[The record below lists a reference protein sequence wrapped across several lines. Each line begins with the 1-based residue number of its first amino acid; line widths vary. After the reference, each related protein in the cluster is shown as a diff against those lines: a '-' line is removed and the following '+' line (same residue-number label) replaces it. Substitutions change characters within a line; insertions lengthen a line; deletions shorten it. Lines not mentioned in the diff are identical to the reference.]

1 MLRNSLVSLY
11 GSLRC
16 DFWIAPWS
24 AAYIAPRVLTTL
36 RLAVIFCTER
46 KCAGSAAVSC
56 FAARYLW
63 SKWSIVRLSIKAHI
77 VLTSRCG
84 SPLTSCYCWLGDSL
98 NCQTHRKSYLRVDEE
113 RGKPPL
119 LLFKL
124 DMWKETA
131 PLGGS
136 GRCVMLEEQIVLVGA
151 QALPLVAGRC
161 EVTLRHPSVM

>member
-16 DFWIAPWS
+16 ELWIGPWS

-36 RLAVIFCTER
+36 RAIIFCTER
-46 KCAGSAAVSC
+46 KCAGSGAVSC
-56 FAARYLW
+56 SAARYRW
-63 SKWSIVRLSIKAHI
+63 SRWSIVKLYITAHI

-84 SPLTSCYCWLGDSL
+84 SPLTSRYCWLCDSL

-113 RGKPPL
+113 TGKLLL

-124 DMWKETA
+124 DVWKETA
-131 PLGGS
+131 PPGGS

-161 EVTLRHPSVM
+161 EVTL